1 MSIGFTMPAPDFN
14 LSPITGWTRE
24 HWLSFADQQLLA
36 VRPHFSPL
44 KAAIRLGGR
53 PSSSGVKSDGLE
65 GFARTFL
72 LAAFRVAG
80 EQGGDPFGHLDLYRE
95 GLLHGTRKDGRE
107 AWLPITDRSQPMVEA
122 ASIVL
127 GLQLTKPWLWDT
139 LTAGQQ
145 EQVAGWLQGS
155 SRSSC
160 VDNNWVLFQVMIAE
174 FLAGAGFEHNA
185 THIDHGLDRLDDWY
199 AGGGWYRDGD
209 NGGTGDFFDYYCG
222 WAMHLYPILWAEF
235 AAGRHPQADHR
246 LDISRSRLAAFLED
260 HVRFFGANGA
270 PVFQGRSLIYRYA
283 AIAPLFMGEAI
294 CATPLAPGQTR
305 RIASG
310 AAKYFLDA
318 GAYDGGLPSLGWL
331 GAFEP
336 MTQEYSGPA
345 SPYWTS
351 KAFVG
356 LLLPADHPVWTAV
369 EEPSPLE
376 EVDGLKHAEAP
387 NYLLHSTA
395 PDGIARLLNHGSDKY
410 YAPGPDD
417 PLYRRLAYSSHTAPL
432 FTGHPVDNHFAIL
445 NNAGTPSRR
454 ARIHRLAAGAGQA
467 ASWHAP
473 VWSDYQD
480 PAGSPWRVATG
491 TAAAGGYELRV
502 HIVSAPAGLGGSG
515 SGGSGSAPAGA
526 APAGSGGVVRDG
538 GYALADHH
546 PVPADPPLPR
556 GNGAHVLTDGRL
568 HTAIWPLHGY
578 TDSGVYQGE
587 GESPFGAFAACGYLE
602 GRLTG
607 ERSCFVSLVY
617 LGGEPPALVPS
628 GVGRST
634 AFDVFDDGTRVS
646 ARLTLGT
653 GQALEVAFA
662 F

>member
-1 MSIGFTMPAPDFN
+1 MATAFTMPAPDFN
-14 LSPITGWTRE
+14 LSPITGWTRD
-24 HWLSFADQQLLA
+24 HWVAFADQQLLA
-36 VRPHFSPL
+36 VRPRFSPL
-44 KAAIRLGGR
+44 KAAIRLPGR
-53 PSSSGVKSDGLE
+53 PSSSGAVSDGLE

-80 EQGGDPFGHLDLYRE
+80 EGGRDPHGHLGLYRA
-95 GLLHGTRKDGRE
+95 GLLHGTVMNGPE

-127 GLQLTKPWLWDT
+127 ALQLTKPWLWDT
-139 LTAGQQ
+139 LSAGEQ
-145 EQVAGWLQGS
+145 EQVAVWLQGS
-155 SRSSC
+155 SRSTC

-174 FLAGAGFEHNA
+174 FLATAGFHHNA
-185 THIDHGLDRLDDWY
+185 DHIVQGLDRLDDWY

-209 NGGTGDFFDYYCG
+209 NDGTGDFFDYYCG

-235 AAGRHPQADHR
+235 AADRHPQADQR
-246 LDISRSRLAAFLED
+246 LEISRRRLAAFLED

-283 AIAPLFMGEAI
+283 AVAPLFMGEAI
-294 CATPLAPGQTR
+294 CATPLTPGQTR

-310 AAKYFLDA
+310 AAKYFLDG
-318 GAYDGGLPSLGWL
+318 GAYDDGLPSLGWL

-356 LLLPADHPVWTAV
+356 LLLPPDHPVWTAV

-376 EVDGLKHAEAP
+376 AADGTKHAEAP

-395 PDGIARLLNHGSDKY
+395 SDGIARLLNHGSDKY

-432 FTGHPVDNHFAIL
+432 FTEHPVDNHFAVL
-445 NNAGTPSRR
+445 NDAGTPSRR
-454 ARIHRLAAGAGQA
+454 SRIHRLAAGAGQA
-467 ASWHAP
+467 ASWHGP
-473 VWSDYQD
+473 VWSDAQD
-480 PAGSPWRVATG
+480 PADSPWRVATG

-502 HIVSAPAGLGGSG
+502 HAV
-515 SGGSGSAPAGA
+515 A
-526 APAGSGGVVRDG
+526 APAGSVGTVRDG
-538 GYALADHH
+538 GYALAGH
-546 PVPADPPLPR
+546 PSVLVP
-556 GNGAHVLTDGRL
+556 GVLTDGRL
-568 HTAIWPLHGY
+568 YTAIRPLHGL
-578 TDSGVYQGE
+578 TDGGVHRGE
-587 GESPFGAFAACGYLE
+587 GESPLGALSACGYLE
-602 GRLTG
+602 GRLSG
-607 ERSCFVSLVY
+607 ERTCFASLVY
-617 LGGEPPALVPS
+617 LGGEPPAWVPPA
-628 GVGRST
+628 VGISP
-634 AFDVFDDGTRVS
+634 AFELFDDGTRVS
-646 ARLTLGT
+646 ARLNMGA
-653 GQALEVAFA
+653 GQVLEVAFA

>member
-1 MSIGFTMPAPDFN
+1 MKLELRPRRRLMAIGFTMPAPDFD

-24 HWLSFADQQLLA
+24 HWLALADQQLLA
-36 VRPHFSPL
+36 VRPYFSPR
-44 KAAIRLGGR
+44 KATIRLSGR
-53 PSSSGVKSDGLE
+53 PSSSGVVSDGLE

-80 EQGGDPFGHLDLYRE
+80 EGGDDPHGHVDLYRE
-95 GLLHGTRKDGRE
+95 GLLQGTQGDGPE

-127 GLQLTKPWLWDT
+127 GLQITKAWLWDT
-139 LTAGQQ
+139 LGGDEQA
-145 EQVAGWLQGS
+145 QVAAWLQGS
-155 SRSSC
+155 SRSTC

-174 FLAGAGFEHNA
+174 FLAGAGFEHNERQ
-185 THIDHGLDRLDDWY
+185 IEHGLQRLEDWY

-235 AAGRHPQADHR
+235 AAGRYPEADRR
-246 LDISRSRLAAFLED
+246 LDLYRTRLAAFLED
-260 HVRFFGANGA
+260 HVRFFGSNGA
-270 PVFQGRSLIYRYA
+270 PIFQGRSLIYRYA
-283 AIAPLFMGEAI
+283 AVAPLFMGEAI
-294 CATPLAPGQTR
+294 AATPLNPGQTR

-310 AAKYFLDA
+310 AAKYFLDG
-318 GAYDGGLPSLGWL
+318 GAYDDGLPSLGWF

-336 MTQEYSGPA
+336 MTQGYSGPA

-369 EEPSPLE
+369 EEPSPFE
-376 EVDGLKHAEAP
+376 GDDGLKHAEAP

-395 PDGIARLLNHGSDKY
+395 ADGIARLLNHGSDKY

-432 FTGHPVDNHFAIL
+432 FTTHPVDNHFAVL
-445 NNAGTPSRR
+445 NDSGTPSRR
-454 ARIHRLAAGAGQA
+454 AKTHRPKAWHQQA

-473 VWSDYQD
+473 VWDDTDD
-480 PAGSPWRVATG
+480 PADSPWRVATG

-502 HIVSAPAGLGGSG
+502 HAVVSHVASGL
-515 SGGSGSAPAGA
+515 A
-526 APAGSGGVVRDG
+526 VRDG
-538 GYALADHH
+538 GYALAGSR
-546 PVPADPPLPR
+546 PVENRD
-556 GNGAHVLTDGRL
+556 GVLSDGRL
-568 HTAIWPLHGY
+568 HTAIWPLYGY
-578 TDSGVYQGE
+578 TGVGTYRAEGASPLGE
-587 GESPFGAFAACGYLE
+587 LAACGYLE
-602 GRLTG
+602 GQLSG
-607 ERSCFVSLVY
+607 KRSCFASLVY
-617 LGGEPPALVPS
+617 LGGEPPAWVPPA
-628 GVGRST
+628 VGRPV
-634 AFDVFDDGTRVS
+634 FDVLDDDSRIG
-646 ARLTLGT
+646 ARLALGS
-653 GQALEVAFA
+653 GQVLEVSFA

>member
-1 MSIGFTMPAPDFN
+1 MATAITMPAPDYN

-24 HWLSFADQQLLA
+24 HWVAFADQQLLA

-53 PSSSGVKSDGLE
+53 PSSSGAVSDGLE

-80 EQGGDPFGHLDLYRE
+80 EQGSDPFGHLDFYRE
-95 GLLHGTRKDGRE
+95 GLLHGTQNNGPE

-122 ASIVL
+122 ASVVL

-139 LTAGQQ
+139 LSAAQQ
-145 EQVAGWLQGS
+145 DRVAAWLRGS
-155 SRSSC
+155 SRSTC

-174 FLAGAGFEHNA
+174 FLAGAGFEYNA
-185 THIDHGLDRLDDWY
+185 AQIGHGLDRLDDWY

-209 NGGTGDFFDYYCG
+209 NDGTGDFFDYYCG

-246 LDISRSRLAAFLED
+246 LEISRRRLATFLED

-270 PVFQGRSLIYRYA
+270 PMFQGRSLIYRYA
-283 AIAPLFMGEAI
+283 AVAPLFMGEAV

-310 AAKYFLDA
+310 AAKYFLDN
-318 GAYDGGLPSLGWL
+318 GAYDDGLPSLGWL

-376 EVDGLKHAEAP
+376 ATDGLKHAEAP

-395 PDGIARLLNHGSDKY
+395 ADGIARLLNHGSDKY

-432 FTGHPVDNHFAIL
+432 FTEHPVDNHFALL
-445 NNAGTPSRR
+445 NDAGTPSRR
-454 ARIHRLAAGAGQA
+454 SRIHRLPAGPGQA

-473 VWSDYQD
+473 VWNDAED
-480 PAGSPWRVATG
+480 PADSDWRAATG

-502 HIVSAPAGLGGSG
+502 HAVEAPDSSILA
-515 SGGSGSAPAGA
+515 
-526 APAGSGGVVRDG
+526 VRDG
-538 GYALADHH
+538 GYALAGDQ
-546 PVPADPPLPR
+546 PMPSS
-556 GNGAHVLTDGRL
+556 GVLADGRL

-578 TDSGVYQGE
+578 TDSGTYQAHGV
-587 GESPFGAFAACGYLE
+587 SPFGAFASCRYLE
-602 GRLTG
+602 GRLSG
-607 ERSCFVSLVY
+607 ERSCFASLVY
-617 LGGEPPALVPS
+617 LGGEPPAWVPPA
-628 GVGRST
+628 VGPPP
-634 AFDVFDDGTRVS
+634 AFELFDDGASVS
-646 ARLTLGT
+646 ARLALGPD
-653 GQALEVAFA
+653 QVLEVEFA
-662 F
+662 L